1 MVWSF
6 DGNWKRYLSN
16 TWRLLWPEI
25 LLIKILD
32 LERNHYKDKP
42 VSIDEIYKL
51 LFQHYLPYTNR
62 GNWLF
67 HCDEDWCRRY
77 YFTLSMDV
85 ESSSDML
92 ISYQMYNPKYKAE
105 REEWFLDNITYSNL
119 ELSCKHSE
127 TISIILTQY

>member
-1 MVWSF
+1 
-6 DGNWKRYLSN
+6 
-16 TWRLLWPEI
+16 
-25 LLIKILD
+25 
-32 LERNHYKDKP
+32 
-42 VSIDEIYKL
+42 
-51 LFQHYLPYTNR
+51 
-62 GNWLF
+62 
-67 HCDEDWCRRY
+67 
-77 YFTLSMDV
+77 MDV